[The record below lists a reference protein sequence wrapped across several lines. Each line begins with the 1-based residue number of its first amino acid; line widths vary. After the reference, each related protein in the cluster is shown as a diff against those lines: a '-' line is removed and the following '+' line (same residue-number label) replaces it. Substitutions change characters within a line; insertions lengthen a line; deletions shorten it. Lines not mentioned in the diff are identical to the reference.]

1 MEAVELQLA
10 ARNADQM
17 MTDGRAML
25 VSAVREARAAGMSER
40 EIGVLVGRSQPEVHR
55 LLHFHG
61 TSPNSRALRK
71 ARREI
76 LQILDESGL
85 TRPRV
90 FGSTARGEDS
100 EGSDID
106 LLVTAREPL
115 GYMAQAKLALVLTDV
130 VGVPVDVVFENG
142 IKPEL
147 EERIR
152 SEAVPL

>member
-1 MEAVELQLA
+1 
-10 ARNADQM
+10 
-17 MTDGRAML
+17 ML
-25 VSAVREARAAGMSER
+25 GW
-40 EIGVLVGRSQPEVHR
+40 
-55 LLHFHG
+55 
-61 TSPNSRALRK
+61 
-71 ARREI
+71 
-76 LQILDESGL
+76 D
-85 TRPRV
+85 
-90 FGSTARGEDS
+90 GEDS

-115 GYMAQAKLALVLTDV
+115 GYMAQSKLAHVLTDV

>member
-1 MEAVELQLA
+1 MGQAPI
-10 ARNADQM
+10 R
-17 MTDGRAML
+17 GRCAKP
-25 VSAVREARAAGMSER
+25 G
-40 EIGVLVGRSQPEVHR
+40 GRY
-55 LLHFHG
+55 
-61 TSPNSRALRK
+61 
-71 ARREI
+71 

-115 GYMAQAKLALVLTDV
+115 GYMAQAKLAHVLTDV